1 VHVQIISERPQ
12 SRAFYFV
19 VKMNKKVAFFVDGGY
34 FMSRIKFYYRKFY
47 STSGVV
53 LTPQHVVELL
63 YFLIRSHQTNLHR
76 DELYRIYYYD
86 APPYSEQMREPVP
99 RELGQGLSTKSFKNS
114 PNTIIQLDLHERL
127 KNCRKLALRMGKLS
141 NAKDWILKQD
151 IQKKLLSGEIQVVDL
166 KPDNFKLDVKQKGVD
181 TRIGIDIA
189 TLTLSKFADT
199 IVLFASDADFVPAA
213 TLARTHGVDV
223 MLDPLYGNV
232 DQELSLHVDGKK
244 SFDIVSALGRIMSV
258 KPNPKPQWWND
269 R

>member
-1 VHVQIISERPQ
+1 MHVQIFSERPQ

-19 VKMNKKVAFFVDGGY
+19 KKMNKKVAFFVDGGY
-34 FMSRIKFYYRKFY
+34 FMSRIKYYYRKYY
-47 STSGVV
+47 STSGVD
-53 LTPQHVVELL
+53 LTPKHVVDLL
-63 YFLIRSHQTNLHR
+63 YSLIRNHQDNLHR

-99 RELGQGLSTKSFKNS
+99 REPGQGLSTKSFKNAS
-114 PNTIIQLDLHERL
+114 NTIFQFELHELL
-127 KNCRKLALRMGKLS
+127 KNRRKLALRMGKLS

-151 IQKKLLSGEIQVVDL
+151 IQKKLLSGEIQVADL
-166 KPDNFKLDVKQKGVD
+166 RPEHFKLDVKQKGVD

-189 TLTLSKFADT
+189 TLTLSKFADA

-213 TLARTHGVDV
+213 KLARTHGVDV

-232 DQELSLHVDGKK
+232 DQELNLHVDGKK
-244 SFDIVSALGRIMSV
+244 SFDIVAVLGRGMGV
-258 KPNPKPQWWND
+258 PPNPRPAWWVE